1 MSSRWQ
7 TAIAGALILV
17 IAPVAS
23 STPEISIASLEHAKS
38 AWSEFSLLPSSSA
51 ATATSDALTTL
62 EKLPVKG
69 RAPKTGYSRNQFG
82 PQWSDV
88 DRNGCDTRND
98 ILKRDLTAIVFREKT
113 RNCVIESGI
122 LEDPY
127 SGEKIEFQRGEK
139 TSALVQIDHVVA
151 LSNAWQTG
159 IFQAT
164 TKVRTA
170 FANDPLNLMA
180 VKGSLNSQKGDGD
193 AATWLPPNK
202 AYRCA
207 YVARQ
212 INVKFKYGLWVT
224 KAEKEAMARILQSAE
239 CEKNVG

>member
-1 MSSRWQ
+1 
-7 TAIAGALILV
+7 
-17 IAPVAS
+17 
-23 STPEISIASLEHAKS
+23 
-38 AWSEFSLLPSSSA
+38 
-51 ATATSDALTTL
+51 
-62 EKLPVKG
+62 
-69 RAPKTGYSRNQFG
+69 
-82 PQWSDV
+82 
-88 DRNGCDTRND
+88 
-98 ILKRDLTAIVFREKT
+98 
-113 RNCVIESGI
+113 
-122 LEDPY
+122 
-127 SGEKIEFQRGEK
+127 
-139 TSALVQIDHVVA
+139 

-202 AYRCA
+202 AFRCT